1 MIQKVLGWNPS
12 YIEPRFIFSLF
23 IYLSVCLFAYLF
35 VYLFIYLFLSRQLRL
50 KKMVYSFQ
58 ILNCTSMHSQ
68 KPEYR
73 ILDDNAEY
81 RVYSHATMYTEL
93 VWALLASPVL
103 FFAFIFLSLTEM
115 HYA

>member
-1 MIQKVLGWNPS
+1 MQ
-12 YIEPRFIFSLF
+12 
-23 IYLSVCLFAYLF
+23 
-35 VYLFIYLFLSRQLRL
+35 
-50 KKMVYSFQ
+50 
-58 ILNCTSMHSQ
+58 SQ

-73 ILDDNAEY
+73 ILDDNTEY

>member
-1 MIQKVLGWNPS
+1 MLI
-12 YIEPRFIFSLF
+12 
-23 IYLSVCLFAYLF
+23 CLF
-35 VYLFIYLFLSRQLRL
+35 VYLFIYFCQGKLRP

-58 ILNCTSMHSQ
+58 ISNCTSMHLQ
-68 KPEYR
+68 KVEYR

-81 RVYSHATMYTEL
+81 RVYDHATMYTEL